1 MRAPPIAAF
10 VKLTPLDAAGGRVTF
25 AALEDS
31 FFMLEPGERS
41 SVAVLGR
48 AEGCVAVAAEAWSA
62 PLTQSRPN
70 R

>member
-1 MRAPPIAAF
+1 
-10 VKLTPLDAAGGRVTF
+10 
-25 AALEDS
+25 
-31 FFMLEPGERS
+31 MLEPGERR

-48 AEGCVAVAAEAWSA
+48 AEGCVAVAAEAWNA